1 MSQHQREPLCDK
13 HEEPFT
19 VKKTDILT
27 ANSKF
32 SLASGAKMFEKL
44 KDIEVKYAEVES
56 ALGDPTQISN
66 QQRLME
72 LSKTHAELAPIV
84 SSYQEYQKL
93 ESAFEETR
101 LLIELETDAEIVELA
116 EEELESLS
124 RKKEHLVEELKL
136 LLIPKDPNDEKNV
149 IIEIRAGTGGEEASL
164 FAAELFRM
172 YTRSAER
179 QNWKVE
185 LLSGNATGLKGFK
198 EVVFSIEGQGAYSH
212 LKYEGGIHR
221 VQRIPATEASGRIHT
236 SAATVA
242 VLPEAEEL
250 DLAIDEAAELRIDT
264 YRSSGPGG
272 QSVNT
277 TDSAIRITHLPTG
290 LVVTCQDEKSQH
302 KNRSK
307 AMKILRA
314 RLQEQKQA
322 EINSERSETR
332 RSMVGSGDRSEKI
345 RTYNFPQS
353 RVTDHRIQFSSYQLD
368 AVLDG
373 DLEAFI
379 NQLTTADQAEKL
391 KED

>member
-1 MSQHQREPLCDK
+1 
-13 HEEPFT
+13 
-19 VKKTDILT
+19 
-27 ANSKF
+27 
-32 SLASGAKMFEKL
+32 MFEKL
-44 KDIEVKYAEVES
+44 KDIETKYTEVEK
-56 ALGDPTQISN
+56 ALGDPAQISN
-66 QQRLME
+66 QQRLIE
-72 LSKTHAELAPIV
+72 LSKTHAELSPIV
-84 SSYQEYQKL
+84 SAYQKYQQL
-93 ESAFEETR
+93 ESALEET
-101 LLIELETDAEIVELA
+101 LLMLESETDTEIVELA
-116 EEELESLS
+116 EEELESLTAQ
-124 RKKEHLVEELKL
+124 KDELTEELKL

-172 YTRSAER
+172 YTRYAER
-179 QNWKVE
+179 QNWKLE
-185 LLSGNATGLKGFK
+185 ILNSNATGLKGFK
-198 EVVFSIEGQGAYSH
+198 EIVFSIEGVAAYSQ

-221 VQRIPATEASGRIHT
+221 VQRVPATEASGRIHT

-250 DLAIDEAAELRIDT
+250 DLAIDEATELRINT

-277 TDSAIRITHLPTG
+277 TDSAIRITHIPTG
-290 LVVTCQDEKSQH
+290 LIVTCQDEKSQH

-314 RLQEQKQA
+314 RLQEKKQF
-322 EINSERSETR
+322 ELNSERAETR

-368 AVLDG
+368 SVLDG
-373 DLEAFI
+373 ALQGFI
-379 NQLTTADQAEKL
+379 DRLTTTDQAEKL
-391 KED
+391 KET

>member
-1 MSQHQREPLCDK
+1 
-13 HEEPFT
+13 
-19 VKKTDILT
+19 
-27 ANSKF
+27 
-32 SLASGAKMFEKL
+32 MFEKL
-44 KDIEVKYAEVES
+44 KDIETRYAEVERS
-56 ALGDPTQISN
+56 LGDPAQISN

-84 SSYQEYQKL
+84 STYQEYQHL
-93 ESAFEETR
+93 ESAIEDTR
-101 LLIELETDAEIVELA
+101 DLVESETDAEMLGLA
-116 EEELESLS
+116 QEELDTLTE
-124 RKKEHLVEELKL
+124 KKEQLTEELKL

-172 YTRSAER
+172 YTRYAER
-179 QNWKVE
+179 HNWKLE
-185 LLSGNATGLKGFK
+185 LLSSNATGLKGFK
-198 EVVFSIEGQGAYSH
+198 EVVFSIEGQNAYSH

-242 VLPEAEEL
+242 VLPEAEAL
-250 DLAIDEAAELRIDT
+250 DLAIDEATELRIDT

-277 TDSAIRITHLPTG
+277 TDSAIRITHIPTG

-322 EINSERSETR
+322 ELNSERAETR
-332 RSMVGSGDRSEKI
+332 RSMVGTGDRSEKI

-368 AVLDG
+368 SVLDG
-373 DLEAFI
+373 DLRTFI
-379 NQLTTADQAEKL
+379 EHLTTADQAERL
-391 KED
+391 QEV